1 VRLFNW
7 LLRSLA
13 TSSPVSQQRERRGST
28 RTPDRYDTVF
38 VGSLSAQTDAAEL
51 QAAFSRCIGPVS
63 HAAVVTNGGGVS
75 KGYGFVSFQNS
86 KLAARAVR
94 HGLGEQL
101 HGQHVA
107 VRPSKEG
114 RWRGRAD
121 QDRTHEKTVVASSTA
136 VPLPQH
142 VSMPLHAD
150 ASTGLCVLQAMHA
163 VGVSPNRQTFH
174 NILELCAAVA
184 KSSIQRAD
192 RSPTAPIGPNC
203 GRKNVVASV
212 ERASQ
217 EVLAVSMAFVN
228 RHMAAE
234 SLVPDEETVALQLRV
249 CASCTPPAL
258 SAAIALVDPNELQRK
273 GVTPT
278 TKLLNGLL
286 AVYSRAGDVAT
297 AFEIFSTRYAKRS
310 TSGKPDVD
318 RNLDDFDGDVG
329 GDLHGNSAD
338 IKSVRPLPSR
348 GTYNILI
355 SACAR
360 AVKNPSSPDSGPT
373 SAALLQL
380 AFDAYKQ
387 MVEEGISP
395 DHITLTSLLHVCAKH
410 APTNAL
416 RLVPGKDEADEERRH
431 TERVIALFEASVSDV
446 TQKREKAALA
456 RAGLHA
462 ASTPAVEPNVAVF
475 SALIGAIAPNHLPLE
490 VAFILGQAEKSDV
503 ILNSFVLLN
512 LAKRLDKVR
521 VDPSQFSLE
530 TRAEVV
536 DAARC
541 ALRYAER
548 HGVASQQ
555 KGRAV
560 VQQLK
565 RLINSTTH
573 QPDASPASILQ
584 DGTKRTGAS
593 LKNE

>member
-1 VRLFNW
+1 M
-7 LLRSLA
+7 
-13 TSSPVSQQRERRGST
+13 SQQRERRGST
-28 RTPDRYDTVF
+28 RTPNRYDTVF
-38 VGSLSAQTDAAEL
+38 VGSLSAQTDAAALRE
-51 QAAFSRCIGPVS
+51 AFSRRIGPVN
-63 HAAVVTNGGGVS
+63 HAAVVANGDGVS

-94 HGLGEQL
+94 HGLGELL

-121 QDRTHEKTVVASSTA
+121 QNPAHEQTVVASSSS

-150 ASTGLCVLQAMHA
+150 ASTGLSVLQAMHA

-184 KSSIQRAD
+184 KSSIQRAG
-192 RSPTAPIGPNC
+192 RSPA
-203 GRKNVVASV
+203 ASIRPDGDRNNAVSIV

-217 EVLAVSMAFVN
+217 EALAVSTAVVES
-228 RHMAAE
+228 HMAAE
-234 SLVPDEETVALQLRV
+234 SILPDEETVALQLRV

-258 SAAIALVDPNELQRK
+258 CAAVALVDPNELQRK
-273 GVTPT
+273 GVTLT

-286 AVYSRAGDVAT
+286 AVYSRAGDVAK
-297 AFEIFSTRYAKRS
+297 AFEIFNTRYAKRC
-310 TSGKPDVD
+310 TSGNVD
-318 RNLDDFDGDVG
+318 RHLDSFAEDVG
-329 GDLHGNSAD
+329 GGLHANSAESD
-338 IKSVRPLPSR
+338 VRPLPSR

-360 AVKNPSSPDSGPT
+360 AVKTPSSPASCPTST

-380 AFDAYKQ
+380 AFDTYTQ

-395 DHITLTSLLHVCAKH
+395 DHITLTSLLHVCAIH
-410 APTNAL
+410 APANAH

-475 SALIGAIAPNHLPLE
+475 AALISAIAPNNLPRQ
-490 VAFILGQAEKSDV
+490 VAFILGQAEKSNV
-503 ILNSFVLLN
+503 VLNSFVLLN
-512 LAKRLDKVR
+512 LAHRLDEVR
-521 VDPSQFSLE
+521 VDPSQFSLQ
-530 TRAEVV
+530 TRPDVV
-536 DAARC
+536 EAARC

-548 HGVASQQ
+548 HGMASQS
-555 KGRAV
+555 KGKAV
-560 VQQLK
+560 LQQLK
-565 RLINSTTH
+565 RLINSTKH
-573 QPDASPASILQ
+573 QPVGSPASALQ
-584 DGTKRTGAS
+584 DGTRRTGAS
-593 LKNE
+593 QENE